1 MKQKLLLLE
10 TKEEDGR
17 NKREFDLERKLQ
29 SLREL
34 EVEVVELRRTNKE
47 LQHQK
52 RELTIKI
59 NAVETEV
66 QHLMNRTEVCVC
78 VFLSGLW
85 RMLPL
90 QHSILSV
97 KSMGFPFGVVFGHLL
112 QVASLEIFYEN
123 ALISS

>member
-1 MKQKLLLLE
+1 MMKQKLLLLE

-17 NKREFDLERKLQ
+17 KKREFDLERKLQ
-29 SLREL
+29 SLHEL

-66 QHLMNRTEVCVC
+66 QHLINRTEVCVC
-78 VFLSGLW
+78 F
-85 RMLPL
+85 
-90 QHSILSV
+90 SIWSLADAAIATFYFECEV
-97 KSMGFPFGVVFGHLL
+97 HGFSIWCYVWSL
-112 QVASLEIFYEN
+112 VASC
-123 ALISS
+123 